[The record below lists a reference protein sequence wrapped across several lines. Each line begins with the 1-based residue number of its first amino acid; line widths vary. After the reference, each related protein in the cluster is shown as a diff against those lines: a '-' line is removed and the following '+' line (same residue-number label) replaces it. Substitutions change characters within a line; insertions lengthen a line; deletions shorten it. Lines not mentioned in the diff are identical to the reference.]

1 MRKNVLLLLL
11 GGIAALLTGCTSIET
26 AADFDRNTDFSKY
39 RTYGWI
45 PNAERME
52 NAIAEKRL
60 TAAIENQLAS
70 KRSRE
75 ERASRPL
82 GLDARPPHPRGPFRH
97 DGLGLRTRGAGTRG
111 VTQTTRDE
119 IPVGTL
125 VVDLVDAGAK
135 ELVWRGTAR
144 SVLDLMAS
152 PEEKERR
159 TNEVVAKMFANFPPK
174 K

>member
-70 KRSRE
+70 KGLAKSEHPDLWVSMHARLTRE
-75 ERASRPL
+75 VHFDTTVW
-82 GLDARPPHPRGPFRH
+82 GYGPGRWH
-97 DGLGLRTRGAGTRG
+97 AG

-125 VVDLVDAGAK
+125 VVDLVDAGTK